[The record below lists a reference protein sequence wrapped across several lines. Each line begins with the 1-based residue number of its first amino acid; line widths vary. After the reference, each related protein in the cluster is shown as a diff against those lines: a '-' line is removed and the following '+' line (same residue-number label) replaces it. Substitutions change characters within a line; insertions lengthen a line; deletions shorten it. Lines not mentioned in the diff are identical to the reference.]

1 TQAVPRVTAFGKT
14 TGHANDNRRRKF
26 IGGPPTDSAAV
37 VELFRSRI
45 GILTKLN
52 FRHGHQPVIGQAH
65 GPAYNAFFGKAGIK
79 YAGFTVLALETHS
92 NGMHSSLGSHIFTKY
107 QQFGIG
113 LKLIIQRF
121 SDTFHNVDALLTGI
135 RRFRAIWERMSG
147 GGQS

>member
-1 TQAVPRVTAFGKT
+1 AMFKKYGWIVAAHGRTKQSHGILHIAGKSQLPSYSVSKKHLITQAVPRVTAFGTT

-92 NGMHSSLGSHIFTKY
+92 NGMHSS
-107 QQFGIG
+107 
-113 LKLIIQRF
+113 
-121 SDTFHNVDALLTGI
+121 
-135 RRFRAIWERMSG
+135 
-147 GGQS
+147 